1 VEIHVPP
8 LRQRQ
13 SDVIELARYFLERH
27 RTTRRLDLAPEAAD
41 VLLTYQW
48 PGNVRELQR
57 VIENVICL
65 AQDERV
71 GLDDL
76 PPSLREDYET
86 FLLPSI
92 ARDDTLRA
100 WASRYARLVW
110 HRCGQN
116 KRKACRSLGISYHT
130 LDAHLRYKPR
140 TATNAAA
147 RDWADDPPR
156 RPLVKSPQR
165 QGGA

>member
-1 VEIHVPP
+1 
-8 LRQRQ
+8 
-13 SDVIELARYFLERH
+13 
-27 RTTRRLDLAPEAAD
+27 
-41 VLLTYQW
+41 
-48 PGNVRELQR
+48 

-65 AQDERV
+65 AQDDRV

-76 PPSLREDYET
+76 PPVLREDYEAL
-86 FLLPSI
+86 LLPSI

-116 KRKACRSLGISYHT
+116 KRKACRALGISYHT

-140 TATNAAA
+140 TATGVA
-147 RDWADDPPR
+147 RADWTGEADR
-156 RPLVKSPQR
+156 RSIAKPSPG